1 MIILRV
7 AMGRGWLKETVNEFN
22 TALVFAKPTMV
33 HGQSQAVS
41 VTIHNMEGPICDPGI
56 SVESSET
63 SVRNSM
69 NGSRVVA
76 VSIV

>member
-22 TALVFAKPTMV
+22 TALVFTKPTMAYE
-33 HGQSQAVS
+33 QSRTVS
-41 VTIHNMEGPICDPGI
+41 VTIHSIEGPICDPGI
-56 SVESSET
+56 PAESSDT
-63 SVRNSM
+63 SIRNSM
-69 NGSRVVA
+69 NRSSV